1 MRLDHLLSKELNY
14 CLVGHAARECR
25 VGGLLMGGMSAP
37 FFVVCF
43 VSRCCVYVIIFCVL
57 FGCVLGFSGC
67 TLGVAGAGAG
77 FVLGVGVGVVCC
89 LRTI

>member
-37 FFVVCF
+37 FLLFVLFHGV
-43 VSRCCVYVIIFCVL
+43 VYTSSLFCVL

-67 TLGVAGAGAG
+67 TLGV
-77 FVLGVGVGVVCC
+77 V
-89 LRTI
+89 

>member
-37 FFVVCF
+37 FFLLF
-43 VSRCCVYVIIFCVL
+43 VL
-57 FGCVLGFSGC
+57 FH
-67 TLGVAGAGAG
+67 
-77 FVLGVGVGVVCC
+77 GVVYTSSSFRVVRVRSWVFGLHARCG
-89 LRTI
+89 LNW

>member
-37 FFVVCF
+37 FFLLF
-43 VSRCCVYVIIFCVL
+43 VL
-57 FGCVLGFSGC
+57 FHGVVYTSSLLLCCSGAFLGFR
-67 TLGVAGAGAG
+67 VA
-77 FVLGVGVGVVCC
+77 
-89 LRTI
+89 R

>member
-37 FFVVCF
+37 FFLLF
-43 VSRCCVYVIIFCVL
+43 VL
-57 FGCVLGFSGC
+57 FHGVVYTSSFFVCCSGAFLGFR
-67 TLGVAGAGAG
+67 VA
-77 FVLGVGVGVVCC
+77 
-89 LRTI
+89 R

>member
-37 FFVVCF
+37 FLLF
-43 VSRCCVYVIIFCVL
+43 VL
-57 FGCVLGFSGC
+57 FH
-67 TLGVAGAGAG
+67 
-77 FVLGVGVGVVCC
+77 GVVYASSFFRVVRVRSWVFGLHARCG
-89 LRTI
+89 LNW

>member
-37 FFVVCF
+37 FLLFVLFHGV
-43 VSRCCVYVIIFCVL
+43 VYTSSFIVVL

-67 TLGVAGAGAG
+67 TLGV
-77 FVLGVGVGVVCC
+77 V
-89 LRTI
+89 

>member
-43 VSRCCVYVIIFCVL
+43 VSRCLYASSFIVVL

-67 TLGVAGAGAG
+67 TLGV
-77 FVLGVGVGVVCC
+77 V
-89 LRTI
+89 

>member
-43 VSRCCVYVIIFCVL
+43 VSRCCVYVIIYCCVVRVRSWV
-57 FGCVLGFSGC
+57 FGLHARCGLN
-67 TLGVAGAGAG
+67 L
-77 FVLGVGVGVVCC
+77 
-89 LRTI
+89 